1 MKYLNKLA
9 SVFFVA
15 SLGVMA
21 LTSCEGS
28 DMYNVNAPSWLS
40 EKGEDEPEPEEQ
52 EELVGQMEDV
62 YDIGK
67 ADCTA
72 GFFTLGK
79 TYIVP
84 AGQKWQAQF
93 NLLVNSD
100 NKYYKNFYI
109 VLNALKEDGTL
120 GDEYGVI
127 RYDNDPSKNSEWNT
141 VGSEINR
148 SLVKANFSNSS
159 PTEGD
164 DLDVDPNVQKL
175 NGTITLTVD
184 RTDGG
189 LFIKMTNGTMTKTY
203 TQTTAFPSTGAD
215 APLAC
220 RIGVD
225 GSFVSFLSTNIE
237 PIGGCTSAED
247 KEPATLTL
255 ANLPSTVTVGTPL
268 EEAMA
273 KVTGVVTFEG
283 TPATLDV
290 TAEDLIFEAV
300 PDYEKVGEKTLVV
313 LYNKTFK
320 GENASK
326 PVMATATF
334 KVVNEIESIAITKA
348 PGTFYF
354 YTSDA
359 TKDMTDRT
367 LALPS
372 SCMEVTATYIDGTSE
387 VMDPASLTFSITT
400 VPAKA
405 GSYEVTV
412 STENGK
418 EATTKITV
426 EESTVTAVHP
436 TPTILGAEDNSSPF
450 WTEPDQ
456 VDVYLTKNIQVP
468 VGSTYQV
475 DFTNYTSAGSNW
487 NNYVVILRSMNRMPE
502 YGVMRADNY
511 GWASGYDNNPLL
523 RLSGG
528 QADWAAWLAAM
539 NGAKCTAY
547 VTNTGNGTADVQI
560 IMNGNDSK
568 VYYQYYLG
576 VLVNMDDLGLAFTI
590 DHSHIVFD

>member
-215 APLAC
+215 VPLAC

-255 ANLPSTVTVGTPL
+255 SNVPVAVIVGTPL

-273 KVTGVVTFEG
+273 GITGKVTFEN
-283 TPATLDV
+283 TPATVDV
-290 TAEDLIFEAV
+290 TAEDLIIEAV
-300 PDYEKVGEKTLVV
+300 PNYEKLGEKTLVV

-320 GENASK
+320 GENAAK
-326 PVMATATF
+326 PVMATAQFNVLDVIKSIEVT
-334 KVVNEIESIAITKA
+334 KVPTY
-348 PGTFYF
+348 YF

-359 TKDMTDRT
+359 TKELTDRT
-367 LALPS
+367 IDVTGS
-372 SCMEVTATYIDGTSE
+372 SMEVTATFENGSKG
-387 VMDPASLTFSITT
+387 VLDPAMLTYSIEK
-400 VPAKA
+400 VDAKA
-405 GSYEVTV
+405 GSYDITVTAPGEVTA
-412 STENGK
+412 K
-418 EATTKITV
+418 AKITV
-426 EESTVTAVHP
+426 AESAVTVVHP
-436 TPTILGAEDNSSPF
+436 TPTTLGAEDNSSPF
-450 WTEPDQ
+450 WTEPNQ
-456 VDVYLTKNIQVP
+456 VDVYLTNNIQVP

>member
-100 NKYYKNFYI
+100 NKYFKNFYI

-141 VGSEINR
+141 VGTEIDR

-164 DLDVDPNVQKL
+164 DQDVDPNVQKL

-189 LFIKMTNGTMTKTY
+189 LYIKMTNGTMTKTY

-215 APLAC
+215 VPLAC

-255 ANLPSTVTVGTPL
+255 SNVPVAVIVGTPL

-273 KVTGVVTFEG
+273 GITGKVTFEN
-283 TPATLDV
+283 TPATVDV
-290 TAEDLIFEAV
+290 TAEDLIIEAV
-300 PDYEKVGEKTLVV
+300 PNYEKLGEKTLVV

-320 GENASK
+320 GENAAK
-326 PVMATATF
+326 PVMATAQFNVLDVIKSIEVT
-334 KVVNEIESIAITKA
+334 KVPTY
-348 PGTFYF
+348 YF

-359 TKDMTDRT
+359 TKELTDRT
-367 LALPS
+367 IDVTGS
-372 SCMEVTATYIDGTSE
+372 SMEVTATFENGSKG
-387 VMDPASLTFSITT
+387 VLDPAMLTYSIEK
-400 VPAKA
+400 VDAKA
-405 GSYEVTV
+405 GSYDITVTAPGEVTA
-412 STENGK
+412 K
-418 EATTKITV
+418 AKITV
-426 EESTVTAVHP
+426 AESAVTVVHP
-436 TPTILGAEDNSSPF
+436 TPTTLGAEDNSSPF
-450 WTEPDQ
+450 WTEPNQ
-456 VDVYLTKNIQVP
+456 VDVYLTNNIQVP

>member
-120 GDEYGVI
+120 GAEYGVI

-215 APLAC
+215 VPLAC

-255 ANLPSTVTVGTPL
+255 SNVPVAVIVGTPL

-273 KVTGVVTFEG
+273 GITGKVTFEN
-283 TPATLDV
+283 TPATVDV
-290 TAEDLIFEAV
+290 TAEDLIIEAV
-300 PDYEKVGEKTLVV
+300 PNYEKPGEKTLVV

-320 GENASK
+320 GENAAK
-326 PVMATATF
+326 PVMATAQF
-334 KVVNEIESIAITKA
+334 KVLDVIKSIEVTKV
-348 PGTFYF
+348 PTYYF

-359 TKDMTDRT
+359 TKELTDRT
-367 LALPS
+367 IDVTGS
-372 SCMEVTATYIDGTSE
+372 SMEVTATFENGSKD
-387 VMDPASLTFSITT
+387 VLDPALLTYSIEK
-400 VPAKA
+400 VDAKA
-405 GSYEVTV
+405 GSYDITVTAPGEVTA
-412 STENGK
+412 K
-418 EATTKITV
+418 TKITV
-426 EESTVTAVHP
+426 AESAVTVVHP
-436 TPTILGAEDNSSPF
+436 TPTTLGAEDNSSPF

>member
-255 ANLPSTVTVGTPL
+255 SNVPVAVIVGTPL

-273 KVTGVVTFEG
+273 GITGKVTFEN
-283 TPATLDV
+283 TPATVDV
-290 TAEDLIFEAV
+290 TAEDLIIEAV
-300 PDYEKVGEKTLVV
+300 PNYEKPGEKTLVV

-320 GENASK
+320 GENAAK
-326 PVMATATF
+326 PVMATAQF
-334 KVVNEIESIAITKA
+334 KVLDVIKSIEVTKV
-348 PGTFYF
+348 PTYYF

-359 TKDMTDRT
+359 TKELTDRT
-367 LALPS
+367 IDVTGS
-372 SCMEVTATYIDGTSE
+372 SMEVTATFENGSKD
-387 VMDPASLTFSITT
+387 VLDPALLTYSIEK
-400 VPAKA
+400 VDAKA
-405 GSYEVTV
+405 GSYDITVTAPGEVTA
-412 STENGK
+412 K
-418 EATTKITV
+418 TKITV
-426 EESTVTAVHP
+426 AESAVTVVHP
-436 TPTILGAEDNSSPF
+436 TPTTLGAEDNSSPF

-576 VLVNMDDLGLAFTI
+576 VLVNKDDLGLAFTI